1 MDLKA
6 EVVLKNIRKEIK
18 KIRDRNRKMQNH
30 PYAENTMVMIGLM
43 KAVNIVEGL
52 RDEEMEKLI
61 DWRKEQKKLVSN

>member
-1 MDLKA
+1 
-6 EVVLKNIRKEIK
+6 
-18 KIRDRNRKMQNH
+18 
-30 PYAENTMVMIGLM
+30 MVMIGLM

>member
-6 EVVLKNIRKEIK
+6 EAVLKNIRKEIK

-43 KAVNIVEGL
+43 KAVEIVDGL
-52 RDEEMEKLI
+52 RNEEMEKLI
-61 DWRKEQKKLVSN
+61 DWRKEQKRIISN

>member
-6 EVVLKNIRKEIK
+6 EVILKNISKEIK

-52 RDEEMEKLI
+52 RDEEMERLI
-61 DWRKEQKKLVSN
+61 DWRKEQKRLVSN

>member
-1 MDLKA
+1 MK
-6 EVVLKNIRKEIK
+6 
-18 KIRDRNRKMQNH
+18 NH

>member
-6 EVVLKNIRKEIK
+6 EVVLKKIRREIK
-18 KIRDRNRKMQNH
+18 KIRDRTRKMQNH

-52 RDEEMEKLI
+52 RDEEMERLI
-61 DWRKEQKKLVSN
+61 DWRKEQKRLVSN

>member
-6 EVVLKNIRKEIK
+6 EVVLKNIRKEIQ
-18 KIRDRNRKMQNH
+18 KIRDRNRKMKNH

>member
-6 EVVLKNIRKEIK
+6 EVVLKNIKKEIK
-18 KIRDRNRKMQNH
+18 QIRDRNRNVKNH

-43 KAVNIVEGL
+43 RAIIIVEGL

-61 DWRKEQKKLVSN
+61 DWKAEQKRIVSN

>member
-6 EVVLKNIRKEIK
+6 EVVLKNIRKEIQ
-18 KIRDRNRKMQNH
+18 KIRDRNRKMKNH

-61 DWRKEQKKLVSN
+61 DWRREQKKLVSN

>member
-6 EVVLKNIRKEIK
+6 EVVLKNLRKEIK

-52 RDEEMEKLI
+52 RDEEMERLI
-61 DWRKEQKKLVSN
+61 DWRKEQKRLVSN

>member
-6 EVVLKNIRKEIK
+6 EMVLKNIRKEIK

-43 KAVNIVEGL
+43 KAVEIVDGL
-52 RDEEMEKLI
+52 RNEEMEKLI
-61 DWRKEQKKLVSN
+61 DWRKEQKRIISN

>member
-6 EVVLKNIRKEIK
+6 EAVLKNIRKEIQ
-18 KIRDRNRKMQNH
+18 KIRDRNRKMKNH

-61 DWRKEQKKLVSN
+61 DWRKEQKRLVSN

>member
-52 RDEEMEKLI
+52 RDEEMERLI
-61 DWRKEQKKLVSN
+61 DWRKEQKRLVSN

>member
-18 KIRDRNRKMQNH
+18 KIRDRNRKMKNH

-43 KAVNIVEGL
+43 RAVEIVEGL
-52 RDEEMEKLI
+52 RNEEMEKLI
-61 DWRKEQKKLVSN
+61 DWREEQKRIVSN